1 MGNLFTLDSVWLFV
15 GICSFL
21 EEKQMIN
28 TREMPGGDGHTIE
41 IDFSHK
47 LTFPALL
54 RLNNK

>member
-1 MGNLFTLDSVWLFV
+1 MGNLFTLDSVWVFCVNPL
-15 GICSFL
+15 L

-28 TREMPGGDGHTIE
+28 TREMPEGDGHAIE
-41 IDFSHK
+41 IDFGHK